1 MSPTRK
7 FQGRKLEFNGCA
19 VCTVQAVGPEGHPAG
34 PGLWGAL
41 LREDNP
47 GRSAGVW
54 SMLDLRAPSPHLC
67 LHQLS
72 EQKPPAPGC
81 AGQQQPGR
89 PALSADNTLPLPS
102 GDVPGSFRAEL
113 HGASLTS
120 AGGPGCPHEACPVRL
135 GTIYTNRRW
144 FPRELCEARAGS
156 RSHAQP
162 SPAPSSQQELTQ
174 VSWDAKLKP

>member
-1 MSPTRK
+1 MGQEMSPTRK

-54 SMLDLRAPSPHLC
+54 GMLDLRAPSPHPC

-81 AGQQQPGR
+81 AGAAAAWQTR
-89 PALSADNTLPLPS
+89 PIGGQHPPSA
-102 GDVPGSFRAEL
+102 
-113 HGASLTS
+113 
-120 AGGPGCPHEACPVRL
+120 
-135 GTIYTNRRW
+135 IW
-144 FPRELCEARAGS
+144 
-156 RSHAQP
+156 
-162 SPAPSSQQELTQ
+162 
-174 VSWDAKLKP
+174 